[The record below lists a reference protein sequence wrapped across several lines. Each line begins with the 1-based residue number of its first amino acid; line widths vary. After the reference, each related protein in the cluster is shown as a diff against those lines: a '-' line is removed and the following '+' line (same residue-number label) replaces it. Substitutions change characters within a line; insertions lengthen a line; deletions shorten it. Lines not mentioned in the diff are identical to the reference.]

1 MKGIKW
7 RVGRK
12 ELEEEENFFSS
23 SFSFKRFVF
32 KRWKALIQAWFEF
45 YLVKWIHFRWY
56 IHDGSLK
63 FVEWKFKLMVLCSL
77 NDIHKHEIWSWDN
90 DSIGRIEE
98 TIYPLH
104 HWWVSAKTKRKEK
117 GESNW
122 WSCYV
127 ICMELCYYEYAR
139 YRWCMSW
146 DNWKEKKQFIPN
158 SATLKSLIDLNCLE
172 WLLKIKIVVIFLIF
186 YYVNDYIIV

>member
-1 MKGIKW
+1 VNGFSWKPFMSSHCVWVNRGGLCRFYLISKGIKW

-12 ELEEEENFFSS
+12 ELEDEENFFSS

-56 IHDGSLK
+56 MHDGSLK
-63 FVEWKFKLMVLCSL
+63 FVEWMFKLMVLCL

-98 TIYPLH
+98 TIYPP
-104 HWWVSAKTKRKEK
+104 STIDGFRP
-117 GESNW
+117 
-122 WSCYV
+122 
-127 ICMELCYYEYAR
+127 R
-139 YRWCMSW
+139 Q
-146 DNWKEKKQFIPN
+146 KEKKR
-158 SATLKSLIDLNCLE
+158 KGWE
-172 WLLKIKIVVIFLIF
+172 
-186 YYVNDYIIV
+186 